1 MHRRARALKR
11 LQYACNDKL
20 VSSENLLAFILP
32 LVKAFIDN
40 EMYHKYDYLMEDACN
55 SIGSISYCLSWNKYY
70 KTLDYYLKVL
80 PKDII
85 NPKLAIKWVLNSLPF
100 LKIVSSPKW
109 DCYVLSI
116 QINCNVSECDVP
128 FWNFFISPPPPEL
141 IGLLDLCM
149 SVHPNLFLFGFE
161 EWL

>member
-11 LQYACNDKL
+11 LQYACNDK
-20 VSSENLLAFILP
+20 VISSENLLGFILP

-85 NPKLAIKWVLNSLPF
+85 NPKLTIKYVGL
-100 LKIVSSPKW
+100 VSS
-109 DCYVLSI
+109 DRL
-116 QINCNVSECDVP
+116 N
-128 FWNFFISPPPPEL
+128 
-141 IGLLDLCM
+141 
-149 SVHPNLFLFGFE
+149 
-161 EWL
+161 